1 LVVGSPWWALLV
13 SRQTNTVLETA
24 TVLVC
29 VTRGE
34 NPVKRTGLYR
44 RHMQYAER
52 PTSGF
57 IAYTESLE
65 SENLGNLEKAVALN
79 MPPHLSPPSY
89 AT

>member
-1 LVVGSPWWALLV
+1 
-13 SRQTNTVLETA
+13 
-24 TVLVC
+24 
-29 VTRGE
+29 
-34 NPVKRTGLYR
+34 
-44 RHMQYAER
+44 MQYAER